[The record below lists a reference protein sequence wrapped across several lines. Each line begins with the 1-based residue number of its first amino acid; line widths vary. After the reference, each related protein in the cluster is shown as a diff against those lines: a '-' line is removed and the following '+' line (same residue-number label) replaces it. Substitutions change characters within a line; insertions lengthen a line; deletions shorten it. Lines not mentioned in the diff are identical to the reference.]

1 MNLSVNKQNVL
12 WVDCIGGLI
21 VGVLIL
27 CACKLI
33 SHWDSLPLS
42 IVLGVGFAN
51 LAYGGYSLWVTTRKP
66 RPAIFVKIL
75 ALANMAWLIVC
86 VVIIASH
93 WNEISIF
100 GILHKLGEGIYVA
113 SLGIVEWRWRETLSR

>member
-1 MNLSVNKQNVL
+1 MNLGVNKQNVL

-66 RPAIFVKIL
+66 RPILLVKIL
-75 ALANMAWLIVC
+75 ALANMAWLFVC
-86 VVIIASH
+86 VAIVASH
-93 WNEISIF
+93 WSEISVF
-100 GILHKLGEGIYVA
+100 GIFHKLGEGIYVA
-113 SLGIVEWRWRETLSR
+113 ALGYVEWRWRETLAR